1 LIDTVLN
8 LLFRCPHK
16 RLTRPLTP
24 INKAG
29 VPDGDTYVVCLECG
43 KQFAYDWNQM
53 RMGKPVALSPTEGVL
68 DPAMPKTQ
76 KKMVR
81 YAMVA
86 SAAPIGWL
94 LIKAL
99 KRSVKPDSKRPS

>member
-1 LIDTVLN
+1 
-8 LLFRCPHK
+8 
-16 RLTRPLTP
+16 
-24 INKAG
+24 
-29 VPDGDTYVVCLECG
+29 
-43 KQFAYDWNQM
+43 
-53 RMGKPVALSPTEGVL
+53 
-68 DPAMPKTQ
+68 MPKTQ